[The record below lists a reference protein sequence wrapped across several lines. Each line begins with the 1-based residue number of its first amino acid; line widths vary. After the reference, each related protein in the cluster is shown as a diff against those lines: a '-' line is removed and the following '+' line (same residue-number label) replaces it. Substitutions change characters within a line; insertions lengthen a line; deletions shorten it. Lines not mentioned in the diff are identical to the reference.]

1 MPNRMSQVIFRWAP
15 SVRARALAVACAG
28 ALAFAPMGAE
38 AQNRRAQI
46 IRDAEIE
53 ALLRDYAE
61 PIFTVAGVTSR
72 DAQIVLVLSKE
83 FNAFVATGRRMMMN
97 TGVLLQSK
105 TPNEV
110 IGVIA
115 HETGH
120 LAGGHLESLRN
131 EVARAQ
137 AIGAVVSALGVAG
150 MMAGAAAGAQS
161 AAQMGGAAA
170 TAGPGVALRSL
181 LSYRRAQE
189 LAADRAA
196 LTYLNATRQSG
207 KGMLT
212 TFERFADQQL
222 FSARYADPYAQSHP
236 MARDRLQLLE
246 KAARESPHWGAVDS
260 PQLQI
265 RHDMMRAK
273 LSGFTESPQRVGRR
287 YPRSD
292 DSIPA
297 QYARAIV
304 GYRTGG
310 TRSAIRAV
318 DALIARVP
326 TYPYFH
332 ELKGQ
337 ILLES
342 GKARQAVAP
351 LRQAVALAPNAG
363 LIRIMLGHALLET
376 GDAGLLDAA
385 VSTLITG
392 LNSEPLASVG
402 YRHLATAYQKQG
414 KVAEAELASAEGLL
428 IIGDIESAKNFARR
442 AQAKFSRGSP
452 GWLKAEDII
461 AYEPLIKRGN

>member
-1 MPNRMSQVIFRWAP
+1 MLQVKSSLA
-15 SVRARALAVACAG
+15 ALRAG
-28 ALAFAPMGAE
+28 ALPFACAAAIALPPVAE
-38 AQNRRAQI
+38 AQNRRAPI

-53 ALLRDYAE
+53 VLLRDYAQ
-61 PIFTVAGVTSR
+61 PIFSAAGISSG
-72 DAQIVLVLSKE
+72 DAEIVLVLSKE
-83 FNAFVATGRRMMMN
+83 FNAFVATGRRMVIN
-97 TGVLLQSK
+97 TGVLLQAK

-110 IGVIA
+110 IGVLA

-120 LAGGHLESLRN
+120 LAGGHLEGLRN

-150 MMAGAAAGAQS
+150 MMAGAAAGSSS
-161 AAQMGGAAA
+161 ATQMGAAA
-170 TAGPGVALRSL
+170 TSAGPGVGLRTL
-181 LSYRRAQE
+181 LTYRRAQE

-196 LTYLNATRQSG
+196 LTYLNASGQSA
-207 KGMLT
+207 KGMVT
-212 TFERFADQQL
+212 TFERFADQQM

-236 MARDRLQLLE
+236 MARQRLNQLE
-246 KAARESPHWGAVDS
+246 QAARQSPHWDAVDS

-273 LSGFTESPQRVGRR
+273 LSGFTESPQMVGRR
-287 YPRSD
+287 FPRSD
-292 DSIPA
+292 DSLPA

-318 DALIARVP
+318 DTLIARVP
-326 TYPYFH
+326 NYPYFH

-342 GKARQAVAP
+342 GRAADAVAP

-363 LIRIMLGHALLET
+363 LIRIMLGHALLQT
-376 GDAGLLDAA
+376 DNAGLLDEAI
-385 VSTLITG
+385 SNLISG
-392 LNSEPLASVG
+392 LNKEPLASVG

-414 KVAEAELASAEGLL
+414 KVAQAELASAEGLL
-428 IIGDIESAKNFARR
+428 IDGDIDSARNFARR

-461 AYEPLIKRGN
+461 TYESLARGMN